1 MLKTGYGMIRLFLRK
16 LREDA
21 VSAFAAQTAFFIIL
35 SFLPFLIF
43 LLTLLRFLPLDSER
57 FLATLYGVFP
67 PVVHDFIG
75 KLFAEALQKTSGA
88 LLSVSVL
95 TTLWAASRGVLV
107 VVQGMNAVY
116 VKKETRNY
124 FVLRFLAVG
133 YTLLFSVVLL
143 SSLLLLVFG
152 NRILL
157 YLQSSIPVLKQ
168 MAGLLI
174 CLRTVLSFLMLA
186 LFFWALYLFVPNRKS
201 GKRTAELPGAV
212 VAAAGWLLF
221 SWLYSFYIDR
231 LSGFS
236 AMYGSLTAIVLCMF
250 WLYACM
256 YLLFIGAELNVLLA
270 DPVFGK
276 RWRAWIVTALGKSGI
291 RCKNR

>member
-57 FLATLYGVFP
+57 FLGILYGVFP
-67 PVVHDFIG
+67 PAVHEFVG
-75 KLFAEALQKTSGA
+75 KLFAEAVQKTSGA

-124 FVLRFLAVG
+124 FVLRFWAVG

-157 YLQSSIPVLKQ
+157 YLQSELPVLKQ
-168 MAGLLI
+168 MAGVLI
-174 CLRTVLSFLMLA
+174 CFRTVFSFFALS
-186 LFFWALYLFVPNRKS
+186 LFFWAMYLFVPNRKS

-231 LSGFS
+231 FSGLSS
-236 AMYGSLTAIVLCMF
+236 MYGSLTAIVLCMF

-270 DPVFGK
+270 NPVFGK
-276 RWRAWIVTALGKSGI
+276 RLRVWITTVRGKSGI

>member
-1 MLKTGYGMIRLFLRK
+1 MLKTGYGIIRLFLKK

-21 VSAFAAQTAFFIIL
+21 ISAFAAQTAFFIIL

-57 FLATLYGVFP
+57 FLSALYGVFP
-67 PVVHDFIG
+67 PAVHAFVG
-75 KLFAEALQKTSGA
+75 QLFAEALQKTSGA

-95 TTLWAASRGVLV
+95 TTLWASSRGVLV

-116 VKKETRNY
+116 VKEETRNY
-124 FVLRFLAVG
+124 FVLRILAVG
-133 YTLLFSVVLL
+133 YTLLFSAVLL

-152 NRILL
+152 NRILVQ
-157 YLQSSIPVLKQ
+157 LQNSVPVLKQ
-168 MAGLLI
+168 MAGVLI
-174 CLRTVLSFLMLA
+174 CLRTVFSFLVLV

-201 GKRTAELPGAV
+201 GKRTAEIPGAV
-212 VAAAGWLLF
+212 VAAAGWLFF
-221 SWLYSFYIDR
+221 SWMYSFYIDR
-231 LSGFS
+231 LSAFS

-270 DPVFGK
+270 DPVFDRQWRSWIALLIWK
-276 RWRAWIVTALGKSGI
+276 R
-291 RCKNR
+291 

>member
-1 MLKTGYGMIRLFLRK
+1 MLKTGYGIIRLFLRK

-57 FLATLYGVFP
+57 FLSVLYGAFP
-67 PVVHDFIG
+67 PVVHEFVG
-75 KLFAEALQKTSGA
+75 TLFAEALQKTSGA

-133 YTLLFSVVLL
+133 YTLLFSAVLL

-157 YLQSSIPVLKQ
+157 RLQGNIPVLKQ
-168 MAGLLI
+168 MAGVLI
-174 CLRTVLSFLMLA
+174 CLRTVLSFFVLV

-212 VAAAGWLLF
+212 VTAAGWLLF

-256 YLLFIGAELNVLLA
+256 YLLFIGAELNVLLL

-276 RWRAWIVTALGKSGI
+276 RWHAWLGTMQGKNGI